1 MQRHQE
7 ALDNYDILLKYKP
20 NDKSALYGKAV
31 TLGRIGKHK
40 EAAKIYPQLW
50 DKETLDKYYEAIKGG
65 EHFDLNG
72 QHVVVIRPKDKD
84 KKPKNNLSNPLKS
97 QSSSK

>member
-1 MQRHQE
+1 M
-7 ALDNYDILLKYKP
+7 
-20 NDKSALYGKAV
+20 

-72 QHVVVIRPKDKD
+72 QHVVVIRPKDND
-84 KKPKNNLSNPLKS
+84 KKSTKASPNPPKS